1 VTEGASNTGDFVATS
16 ATQNKTFF
24 ERLKE
29 QGDLFTAMALMA
41 FMIIMVVPLPP
52 IVMDMFLAIS
62 ITISLLVLLVTFY
75 VNNPIEFSIFPTLLL
90 ATTLF
95 RLSLNVATTRL
106 ILMGGHSGG
115 DAAGN
120 IIQAFGHVVVGGNYV
135 VGLVVFTIL
144 VVINFV
150 VITKGSG
157 RVAEVAARF
166 TLDAMPGKQMAIDA
180 ELNSGVIDDVTAR
193 ERRDLVMREADFYG
207 AMDGASKFIRG
218 DAIAGILIT
227 LINIVGG
234 IIIGVVQNGLDIG
247 TAIENYTILTIG
259 DGLVGQIPALVI
271 SAAAGM
277 LVTRVPDA
285 DQKSLHSQFGSQLFS
300 SPRAL
305 MLLSATLFL
314 FVFIPGLRLPFS
326 ILGCIF
332 AVVAWQARHND
343 SRVVS
348 PGGDGAR
355 AVGANGAPVESAE
368 DSKSQEEDTLE
379 SLMSVEA
386 IAIELGVDLISLVDE
401 NKGGNLVERI
411 SRIRRQ
417 IVQDTG
423 LIVPSV
429 TLRDNFSLDGGEY
442 RILLR
447 GEEIGRGR
455 VVPRQHLAINPGDAD
470 SGLDGLK
477 TIDPVFGL
485 EAIWIIEKN
494 RLDAQAKGYTVVD
507 VPTVVTTHLTEI
519 LSQYGH
525 ELYSRNQL
533 NNMLERVAEESP
545 KLVEELVPD
554 QLSRASVLRVF
565 RNLLREGV
573 SVRDATTIVEA
584 LAEHS
589 TRLKDPNS
597 LTEFVRQRLSRHI
610 THRYATPEGVLHYIA
625 LAPDTEEAI
634 SRALHTSESGAMSLS
649 LDPEQARLL
658 LTGLRDAAES
668 WNGAGDVVVLC
679 PPLARGPLRMLSGKV
694 IPRVAIVSAAELL
707 PTIRL
712 DRVASVSLERGVI
725 IGKNKQLKSNA
736 PRPNGDHNPVAKA
749 G

>member
-1 VTEGASNTGDFVATS
+1 VATS
-16 ATQNKTFF
+16 ATRNLSIID
-24 ERLKE
+24 RLRE
-29 QGDLFTAMALMA
+29 QGDIVTAISLMA
-41 FMIIMVVPLPP
+41 FIVIMVVPLPP
-52 IVMDMFLAIS
+52 IAMDMFLAMS
-62 ITISLLVLLVTFY
+62 ITVSLLVLLVTFY
-75 VNNPIEFSIFPTLLL
+75 VANPVQFSIFPTLLL

-106 ILMGGHSGG
+106 ILMGGHSGA
-115 DAAGN
+115 DAAGS
-120 IIQAFGHVVVGGNYV
+120 IIKTFGHVVVGGNYV
-135 VGLVVFTIL
+135 VGMVVFSIL

-150 VITKGSG
+150 VITKGAG

-180 ELNSGVIDDVTAR
+180 ELNAGHIDERVAR
-193 ERRDLVMREADFYG
+193 DRRDAVMREADFYG

-227 LINIVGG
+227 LINIIGG

-259 DGLVGQIPALVI
+259 DGLVGQIPALII
-271 SAAAGM
+271 SAASGM

-285 DQKSLHSQFGSQLFS
+285 DGKGLPSQFGTQLFS

-305 MLLSATLFL
+305 MLLSGSLFL
-314 FVFIPGLRLPFS
+314 FVLIPGLRLPFF
-326 ILGCIF
+326 ILGSAAGYI
-332 AVVAWQARHND
+332 AWYAKNNPTTKAD
-343 SRVVS
+343 GS
-348 PGGDGAR
+348 PGSSASVADGES
-355 AVGANGAPVESAE
+355 GASEDGEIDSGEES
-368 DSKSQEEDTLE
+368 SLE

-386 IAIELGVDLISLVDE
+386 LAIELGVDLIGLVDE
-401 NKGGNLVERI
+401 TKGGNLVERI

-417 IVQDTG
+417 VVSELG

-429 TLRDNFSLDGGEY
+429 HLRDNLRLDGGEY
-442 RILLR
+442 RIVLR

-470 SGLDGLK
+470 SGLKGLT

-485 EAIWIIEKN
+485 EALWITDSS

-507 VPTVVTTHLTEI
+507 VPTVMTTHLTEI
-519 LSQYGH
+519 LHQYGH

-533 NNMLERVAEESP
+533 NSMLERVGEENP

-554 QLSRASVLRVF
+554 QLPRSSVLRVF

-573 SVRDATTIVEA
+573 SVRDATTIIEA
-584 LAEHS
+584 LAEHAP
-589 TRLKDPNS
+589 RLKDANS
-597 LTEFVRQRLSRHI
+597 LTEFVRQRLARHL
-610 THRYATPEGVLHYIA
+610 THRYATPEGNLNYIA
-625 LAPDTEEAI
+625 LAPDTEEVI
-634 SRALHTSESGAMSLS
+634 SRALHTSESGSMSLA
-649 LDPEQARLL
+649 LDPESARKL
-658 LTGLRDAAES
+658 LTGLRDAAEA
-668 WNGAGDVVVLC
+668 WNGPGDVVVLC
-679 PPLARGPLRMLSGKV
+679 PPLARGPLRNLSSKV

-707 PTIRL
+707 PTVRL
-712 DRVASVSLERGVI
+712 ERVATVSMANGVT
-725 IGKNKQLKSNA
+725 IGKKKELKSNA
-736 PRPNGDHNPVAKA
+736 GRPNGERTPVVQA